1 MTMIRPLIPSDRNQL
16 DGYLRSH
23 ADTSLLMLGNL
34 ERAGMQDRGKPYEG
48 TYVGAFDGARLIG
61 CLALFWNGNVLIQT
75 DQAIADLLQAAIGAS
90 GRPVGGVLG
99 PLGQVEACL
108 AALRPHAGLPQSAA
122 QQSLMALIVDEMK
135 IPEPLSQGSIACRRA
150 VAADL
155 ELVTQWRLAHLQE
168 QRAAALPVLQ
178 AMAEEEM
185 SERIE
190 SGALWLAIGGNKPV
204 AMAGLLALA
213 AGRGLIGGV
222 WTPHEHRGHGY
233 GRSVVA
239 GMLLALRW
247 QGVARAVLF
256 TGRANAP
263 ALAAYRS
270 LGFESIGPYGMAFYA
285 RQPSLGTTLGPTVGS
300 TR

>member
-34 ERAGMQDRGKPYEG
+34 ERAGLQDRGQPYEG
-48 TYVGAFDGARLIG
+48 TYVGAFSGNRMVG

-75 DQAIADLLQAAIGAS
+75 EEAIADLLQAAIGAS
-90 GRPVGGVLG
+90 GRSVGGVLG

-108 AALRPHAGLPQSAA
+108 AALRPHAGLPQTAAA
-122 QQSLMALIVDEMK
+122 QTLMALKVDEMK

-155 ELVTQWRLAHLQE
+155 ELVTEWRLAHLQE

-185 SERIE
+185 AKRIE
-190 SGALWLAIGGNKPV
+190 DGGLWLAVSGGKPV

-222 WTPHEHRGHGY
+222 WTPLEHRGHGY
-233 GRSVVA
+233 ARSVVA

-247 QGVARAVLF
+247 QGVSRAVLF

-263 ALAAYRS
+263 ALAAYRA
-270 LGFESIGPYGMAFYA
+270 LGFANIAPFGMAFYA
-285 RQPSLGTTLGPTVGS
+285 RQPSLGTTVGPSVGCA
-300 TR
+300 R

>member
-1 MTMIRPLIPSDRNQL
+1 MTSIRPLIPSDRTQL

-34 ERAGMQDRGKPYEG
+34 ERAGLQDSGQPYQG
-48 TYVGAFDGARLIG
+48 TYVGAFVGGRLVG
-61 CLALFWNGNVLIQT
+61 CLALFWNGNVLIQAE
-75 DQAIADLLQAAIGAS
+75 QAIADLLQAAIGVS

-122 QQSLMALIVDEMK
+122 QQSLMALKVDEMK

-150 VAADL
+150 TMADL
-155 ELVTQWRLAHLQE
+155 KLVSQWRLAHLQE

-178 AMAEEEM
+178 EMAEAEM
-185 SERIE
+185 SRRIE
-190 SGALWLAIGGNKPV
+190 DGALWLAVAGNKPV

-222 WTPHEHRGHGY
+222 WTPPEHRGHGY
-233 GRSVVA
+233 ARSVVA

-256 TGRANAP
+256 TGKANAP
-263 ALAAYRS
+263 ALAAYRA
-270 LGFESIGPYGMAFYA
+270 LGFENIGPYGMAFYA
-285 RQPSLGTTLGPTVGS
+285 RQPGLGCA
-300 TR
+300 R